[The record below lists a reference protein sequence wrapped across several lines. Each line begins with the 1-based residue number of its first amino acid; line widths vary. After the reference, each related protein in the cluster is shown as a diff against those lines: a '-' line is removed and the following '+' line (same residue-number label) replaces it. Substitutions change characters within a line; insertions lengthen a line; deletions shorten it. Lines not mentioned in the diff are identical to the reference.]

1 MATYKVI
8 QDIEAE
14 DKFLGPL
21 TLKQFIFGAIG
32 AVSGYI
38 CFFLFTKGLWYIAAF
53 ILPVVV
59 VMVFLAFP
67 WGRDQPTEIWLAA
80 KLRFMFKPRKRIWD
94 QSGMEELVTITAPKI
109 EDPYVSNNL
118 SQTEVKSRLSA
129 LSTTLD
135 SRGWAVKNNNL
146 NLFTQ
151 PAYATGA
158 VAQQS
163 DRLIGFDVMNV
174 PGSTTDVRA
183 TDDIMDAQFS
193 PIAQQFDSMLN
204 TATQEHRAAAMQ
216 QIEKVRSSQ
225 SVTSQPTPMPNYW
238 FMDAPAT
245 PAPNLATFSTQTMPV
260 PNNSPKPDMFKAE
273 VPGTD
278 EKALLDKVRTERSQ
292 LKASNSHMKTINP
305 LGALPPQPN
314 QQKTASVMTGTPVPD
329 KIRLARNNDRSVAS
343 IEREANQKQPDEI
356 VISLH

>member
-32 AVSGYI
+32 AISGYI
-38 CFFLFTKGLWYIAAF
+38 CFFLLTKGLWYIAIG

-59 VMVFLAFP
+59 AMGFLAFP
-67 WGRDQPTEIWLAA
+67 WGRDQPTEVWLSA

-94 QSGMEELVTITAPKI
+94 QAGIEELVTITAPKI
-109 EDPYVSNNL
+109 ENPYISNNL
-118 SQTEVKSRLSA
+118 SETEVRSRLSA

-158 VAQQS
+158 MAQQS
-163 DRLIGFDVMNV
+163 DRLINLGAM
-174 PGSTTDVRA
+174 STPVATPDIRA
-183 TDDIMDAQFS
+183 ADDIMDAQFS
-193 PIAQQFDSMLN
+193 PVAQQFDSMLN
-204 TATQEHRAAAMQ
+204 TAAQEHRAAAMQ
-216 QIEKVRSSQ
+216 QIEQARSVQ
-225 SVTSQPTPMPNYW
+225 SGTSPPAQMPNYW

-245 PAPNLATFSTQTMPV
+245 KAPDLATFSTQTIPT
-260 PNNSPKPDMFKAE
+260 PATPPKTDMFKAE
-273 VPGTD
+273 TPTAD
-278 EKALLDKVRTERSQ
+278 EKALLDKVHTERSQ
-292 LKASNSHMKTINP
+292 NRASNSHMKIIDPMAATAP
-305 LGALPPQPN
+305 KPVPQKN
-314 QQKTASVMTGTPVPD
+314 TSVMTGGNVPD

-343 IEREANQKQPDEI
+343 IEREANKKQPDE
-356 VISLH
+356 VVVSLH